1 MVTTISRQSNQ
12 TERQE
17 ALKHIYSQ
25 VLERQPYAYER
36 KELTKAEQDF
46 IAGKL
51 GVRRFIEEL
60 CKSSVYLNEFYYA
73 CSNLKF
79 IESCCKHLLGRAPV
93 NQEEIA
99 FYCDILLHH
108 GIPALL
114 SAIFDT
120 EEYRRAFGY
129 FTIPYPRSP
138 QFYPS
143 TRNYLHT
150 KAIAHELYG
159 QRGHVLPTFQQ
170 HQLGLNCDG
179 GTCRPIE
186 PVANPISVSEVEVRN
201 SIEEEIEELL
211 QLLRRFPDPRTALQS
226 LTQEQ
231 KALLRYH
238 ARTR

>member
-1 MVTTISRQSNQ
+1 MITISRQSTQ
-12 TERQE
+12 TERQS
-17 ALKHIYSQ
+17 ALQHIYSQ

-36 KELTKAEQDF
+36 KELAKAEQDF
-46 IAGKL
+46 LSGKL

-60 CKSSVYLNEFYYA
+60 CKSSVYLNEFYYT

-93 NQEEIA
+93 DQAEIA
-99 FYCDILLHH
+99 YYCDILLHH

-114 SAIFDT
+114 SAIFDSD
-120 EEYRRAFGY
+120 EYRHAFGY

-138 QFYPS
+138 QLYPS
-143 TRNYLHT
+143 TQNYLHT
-150 KAIAHELYG
+150 QTIAHELYG
-159 QRGHVLPTFQQ
+159 QRGHTLPLLHQQ
-170 HQLGLNCDG
+170 KLGLDCNG
-179 GTCRPIE
+179 GTCRPIDT
-186 PVANPISVSEVEVRN
+186 SSKTQSTKQRN
-201 SIEEEIEELL
+201 DYDSIEAEIEELL
-211 QLLRRFPDPRTALQS
+211 QVLRRFPDPRTALQN